1 MEVLKNQQ
9 KTQNS
14 DVQKINNYKKI
25 PNFNILKK
33 N

>member
-14 DVQKINNYKKI
+14 DVQKIDNYKKYQT
-25 PNFNILKK
+25 LTS
-33 N
+33 